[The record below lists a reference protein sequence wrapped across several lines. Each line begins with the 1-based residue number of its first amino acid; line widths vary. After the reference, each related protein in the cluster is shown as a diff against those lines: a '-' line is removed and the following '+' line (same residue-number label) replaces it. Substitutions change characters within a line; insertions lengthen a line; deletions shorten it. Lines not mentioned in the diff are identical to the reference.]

1 MRSPNPAIGPGA
13 SKTASP
19 PDDGGRTGSGGDADT
34 DDGAACP
41 VSLAALVE
49 TVPGL
54 VFQRILHPDGR
65 LEYPYISE
73 SLKTYVGQDPRNP
86 RTARDGSLDFIHW
99 ADRDTYLER
108 VRESARTGERCEES
122 FRAIGLDGE
131 VHWFAGASLP
141 RRRADGAV
149 VWDGALIDI
158 SDRKRAEYWLGMIM
172 DHAAD
177 VIITMDDRGHIESS
191 NAASRVVFGHDP
203 DDLVGQPASLLMPQ
217 LEQGGLAEALRRYL
231 ASGEDNLV
239 GAGPRDL
246 EGLHQTGALFP
257 IEVALSE
264 VLTEGRRLFI
274 AVIRDISQRKSTEAA
289 LMESQRRLTNIAE
302 KVQGLVF
309 QRTLT
314 AEGILGFSYVSG
326 STLADLHLSG
336 EAVMRDG
343 NLFLQALD
351 PDDRVRFLATLRRS
365 ARTLEAMEDDYR
377 LRCPEGGERW
387 LRGLSQ
393 PRRTP
398 DGDVVWEGVALD
410 VTERKQAENRLT
422 FLAYHDL
429 LTGLG
434 NRTSFLE
441 TLTARMDTKGDPDA
455 GRTDVSPHQP
465 PPQPPPRRIALLAMG
480 LDRFSIVNASMGHT
494 IGDRVLV
501 AAAQRLRDTIG
512 STDLVCRTGGDR
524 FMAMLTDCPDD
535 ITLTDSVS
543 RLQTLFQRPI
553 QIEGHQFDLSISLG
567 VSLFPDHSHDAET
580 LIMHADAALHEAK
593 LEGGNACRIFT
604 PQMGAQ
610 AAHILSLRHRMRG
623 ALETRA
629 FKAYFQPQVDLETN
643 RIVGTEALARW
654 IQPDGTQIS
663 PGEFIPVAEEYG
675 LIDDICIQILEDASQ
690 WTARWNRAGH
700 GPLSVAVNIS
710 ARQFHNPV
718 QLMEIVNEALM
729 VEGMAPD
736 MLELELTESAAMS
749 DPDSA
754 SRIMRL
760 FTDRGIGC
768 AIDDFGTGYSS
779 LAVLKRFAL
788 RKLKIDRAF
797 VRDVTTDPNDAA
809 ICSALIAMAHALNLR
824 VCAEGVETPEQLAFL
839 RAQNCDQVQ
848 GFLFARPLPP
858 EAMEA
863 LLIQGVRTPDLA

>member
-1 MRSPNPAIGPGA
+1 MGSDAFRGDRRPADGTEGESGSATGTGA
-13 SKTASP
+13 
-19 PDDGGRTGSGGDADT
+19 D
-34 DDGAACP
+34 AACP
-41 VSLAALVE
+41 VSLAALIE

-54 VFQRILHPDGR
+54 VFQRVLHPDGR
-65 LEYPYISE
+65 LDYPYLSD
-73 SLKTYVGQDPRNP
+73 SLKTYVGHDPRNP
-86 RTARDGSLDFIHW
+86 RMARDGSLDFIHW
-99 ADRDTYLER
+99 ADRDGYLER
-108 VRESARTGERCEES
+108 VRDSARTGERCEES

-131 VHWFAGASLP
+131 VHWFAGTSLP
-141 RRRADGAV
+141 RRRTDGAV
-149 VWDGALIDI
+149 VWDGTLIDI
-158 SDRKRAEYWLGMIM
+158 TDRKRAEYWLGMIM

-191 NAASRVVFGHDP
+191 NAASRAVFGHDP
-203 DDLVGQPASLLMPQ
+203 EHLAGRPASMLMPQ
-217 LEQGGLAEALRRYL
+217 LEQGDLSEVLRRYVT
-231 ASGEDNLV
+231 SGEDTLV

-246 EGLHQTGALFP
+246 EGRHHNGALFP

-274 AVIRDISQRKSTEAA
+274 AVIRDISQRKSAEAA
-289 LMESQRRLTNIAE
+289 LRESQRRLTNIAE
-302 KVQGLVF
+302 NVQGLVF

-314 AEGILGFSYVSG
+314 AEGALRFSYVSG
-326 STLADLHLSG
+326 STLADLHLG
-336 EAVMRDG
+336 AEAVMRDG
-343 NLFLQALD
+343 NLFLQALH

-365 ARTLEAMEDDYR
+365 ARTLEPMEDDYR
-377 LRCPEGGERW
+377 LRGPDGEERW

-398 DGDVVWEGVALD
+398 DGAVMWEGVALD

-422 FLAYHDL
+422 FLAYHDP

-441 TLTARMDTKGDPDA
+441 TLTSTMDADREAALGNGGATA
-455 GRTDVSPHQP
+455 Q
-465 PPQPPPRRIALLAMG
+465 PPRRIALLAMG
-480 LDRFSIVNASMGHT
+480 FDRFSIVNATMGHT

-535 ITLTDSVS
+535 TTLTDSVS
-543 RLQTLFQRPI
+543 RLQTVFLRPI
-553 QIEGHQFDLSISLG
+553 QIDGHQFDLSISLG
-567 VSLFPDHSHDAET
+567 VSLFPDHGHDAET

-604 PQMGAQ
+604 PEIGAQ
-610 AAHILSLRHRMRG
+610 AAHILSLRHRMRK
-623 ALETRA
+623 ALEARA

-675 LIDDICIQILEDASQ
+675 LIDEICIQILEDASQ

-718 QLMEIVNEALM
+718 HLMEIVNEALA

-736 MLELELTESAAMS
+736 MLELELTESTAMS
-749 DPDSA
+749 DPDNA

-768 AIDDFGTGYSS
+768 SIDDFGTGYSS

-809 ICSALIAMAHALNLR
+809 ICSALIAMAHALHLR
-824 VCAEGVETPEQLAFL
+824 VCAEGVETPDQLAFL

-863 LLIQGVRTPDLA
+863 LLIKGVEAPDIA